1 MRLSTVNS
9 YDATIATLQRR
20 QQEMSDAQVQL
31 TTGKRVNRASD
42 DPTAAA
48 RAERARATQSRADAG
63 KRAADASQNAMQL
76 TESALGD
83 ASDLLQ
89 QARESL
95 VAAGNG
101 SYSDAD
107 RSTLAT
113 KLTELRRQLLSV
125 ANRTDGA
132 GTYLFGGQGAA
143 TPPFVDTAAGVQY
156 RGVGGQIGVA
166 SDETLPITTDGQAT
180 WLQAPTG
187 NGVVRTSALVQNGSA
202 WIDAGGVSNPALV
215 TGATYTIDFSVAA
228 GATTYTVLK
237 NGAPMV
243 PPVANQ
249 PFTSGTAITV
259 DGLSATITGA
269 PANGDQFQLAP
280 STPTQSVF
288 NALDSAIQALST
300 PGLSKA
306 QVQQGVNGGIRD
318 IDSVMGRM
326 QSVRASVGETLN
338 RIDNVTSRLADQKLS
353 AKGEE
358 SQAED
363 LDMVKAISD
372 FQNQQ
377 SGYDAAL
384 KSYSMVQ
391 RLSLFQYLNG
401 G

>member
-1 MRLSTVNS
+1 MRLSTANS

-143 TPPFVDTAAGVQY
+143 TPPFVDTAAGVQ
-156 RGVGGQIGVA
+156 IGVA

-202 WIDAGGVSNPALV
+202 WIDAGG
-215 TGATYTIDFSVAA
+215 
-228 GATTYTVLK
+228 
-237 NGAPMV
+237 
-243 PPVANQ
+243 
-249 PFTSGTAITV
+249 
-259 DGLSATITGA
+259 
-269 PANGDQFQLAP
+269 
-280 STPTQSVF
+280 
-288 NALDSAIQALST
+288 
-300 PGLSKA
+300 
-306 QVQQGVNGGIRD
+306 
-318 IDSVMGRM
+318 
-326 QSVRASVGETLN
+326 
-338 RIDNVTSRLADQKLS
+338 
-353 AKGEE
+353 
-358 SQAED
+358 
-363 LDMVKAISD
+363 
-372 FQNQQ
+372 
-377 SGYDAAL
+377 
-384 KSYSMVQ
+384 
-391 RLSLFQYLNG
+391 
-401 G
+401 

>member
-1 MRLSTVNS
+1 MRLSTANS

-63 KRAADASQNAMQL
+63 KRAADAGQNAMQL

-228 GATTYTVLK
+228 GAATYTVLK

-338 RIDNVTSRLADQKLS
+338 RIDNVTSR
-353 AKGEE
+353 
-358 SQAED
+358 
-363 LDMVKAISD
+363 
-372 FQNQQ
+372 
-377 SGYDAAL
+377 
-384 KSYSMVQ
+384 
-391 RLSLFQYLNG
+391 
-401 G
+401 